1 MLEHALIRLFVVFFT
16 FITWRKLDL
25 GLFFVFLFLPSY
37 LIRFKFAGLPS
48 TLLEIMIW
56 IIFLIWV
63 SERIVK
69 LDYKKQFDNLITT
82 YKNNFTLFIASG
94 LFLIGATIS
103 IYTSINLKSA
113 LGEWKAFYIEPF
125 LLFIILITH
134 IKTNKQIQNI
144 LSAIVLCGL
153 ATSILAIYQHFT
165 GWMVPWDFW
174 ENRNTFRV
182 TGWYSFPNGVGLF
195 LAPIYPLAIY
205 LFQNK
210 WSLLK
215 KEKNNLNYLILI
227 ISLLFIIFSPLAI
240 FFAKSTG
247 GLIGIIA
254 SIGLLLLIW
263 QKSRKFILV
272 FGIISLLIII
282 FMPTNSLKQ
291 ELLMQDRS
299 GQIRLDMWA
308 ETIEFLKDNPIK
320 GAGLASYKTLIYPY
334 RIDKWIEVFHHPH
347 NIFLTIWV
355 NTGIIGLFG
364 FTWIIVWFYRVGLMN
379 LKKDKLIIFLLATIT
394 AFTTTGLVDSPYIK
408 NDLAIFFWI
417 LPALLIVT
425 TRQKGENE
433 IE

>member
-63 SERIVK
+63 SEMIVK

-227 ISLLFIIFSPLAI
+227 ISLLFIISSPLAI

>member
-282 FMPTNSLKQ
+282 FMPT
-291 ELLMQDRS
+291 
-299 GQIRLDMWA
+299 
-308 ETIEFLKDNPIK
+308 
-320 GAGLASYKTLIYPY
+320 
-334 RIDKWIEVFHHPH
+334 
-347 NIFLTIWV
+347 
-355 NTGIIGLFG
+355 
-364 FTWIIVWFYRVGLMN
+364 
-379 LKKDKLIIFLLATIT
+379 
-394 AFTTTGLVDSPYIK
+394 
-408 NDLAIFFWI
+408 
-417 LPALLIVT
+417 LLIPVVFLVLVAIT
-425 TRQKGENE
+425 LWTVARESRLRQVFRIMAPMKCVAA
-433 IE
+433 IKRWIAVI

>member
-394 AFTTTGLVDSPYIK
+394 ALTTTGLVDSPYIK

>member
-227 ISLLFIIFSPLAI
+227 ISLLFIISSPLAI